1 MSKTFLPKIF
11 EDYSSISIKFLR
23 KPPSLNKFR
32 TPRLKV
38 DFLPLPPDVPHLF
51 TTHLKIMIEECQ
63 DDGGKREDEE
73 NSKCRE
79 GETNFE
85 EIHERREEDCK
96 RMTVQDRQK

>member
-1 MSKTFLPKIF
+1 MPSQITRQSPSNSFANLHHKTNLEHHDRCFF
-11 EDYSSISIKFLR
+11 
-23 KPPSLNKFR
+23 PP
-32 TPRLKV
+32 PGG
-38 DFLPLPPDVPHLF
+38 PHSV

-79 GETNFE
+79 GEADLE

-96 RMTVQDRQK
+96 SMTVQDR